1 MIQKNRWD
9 CPLYKPSILRD
20 TSIYGT
26 PHVSTMF
33 EVNVA
38 NRFVATIVLHAEW
51 ARIQL
56 VDEAC

>member
-1 MIQKNRWD
+1 MMGFSVRKKHLFW
-9 CPLYKPSILRD
+9 D

-51 ARIQL
+51 DRIQL